1 MKLELLTSVGSTND
15 YIKRYLD
22 GGEDVIVCAERQSGG
37 KGTKGRSFLSETGG
51 VYLSALNF
59 YENFPARDAFRVMA
73 HSAVAVCKT
82 VERFGQA
89 PEIKWANDVFVSGKK
104 ICGILIEN
112 FLEKDRLR
120 ASIIGIGL
128 NVSNDLTGLETIAVR
143 LADVMPEA
151 PQTEAVR
158 GALIEELCKETTFA
172 QYLNYIKF
180 IRKKILVREG
190 EREFFATARGILEDG
205 RLEIEQDGRLRV
217 LSAAEISIKM

>member
-1 MKLELLTSVGSTND
+1 MKVELLTSVGSTND

-205 RLEIEQDGRLRV
+205 RLEIEQDGRLRA

>member
-1 MKLELLTSVGSTND
+1 MKVELLTSVGSTND

-151 PQTEAVR
+151 PQ
-158 GALIEELCKETTFA
+158 IEELCKETTFA

-205 RLEIEQDGRLRV
+205 RLEIEQDGRLRA